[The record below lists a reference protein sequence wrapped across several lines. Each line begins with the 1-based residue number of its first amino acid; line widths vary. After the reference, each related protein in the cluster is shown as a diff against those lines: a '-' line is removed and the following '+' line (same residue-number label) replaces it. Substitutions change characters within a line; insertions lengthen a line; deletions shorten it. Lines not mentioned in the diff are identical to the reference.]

1 MNILVTGSDG
11 FVAKN
16 LIKHLFNNHKYNIL
30 LINKKSSDKDL
41 YKKLI
46 ITDIIFHL
54 AGVNKEIYP
63 KYTYDNNFIFTKK
76 ICSFLENNNKKP
88 TIIYAS
94 SIQVK
99 LKNSYGKS
107 KLKAENIL
115 LNYKK
120 NTGAL
125 VLIYRLPNI
134 YGKWSKPY
142 YNSVVSTFCNQVY
155 KKQNITISDQ
165 NKKISLLYI
174 DDLIFNFLE
183 AVKLKKNKNS
193 FVKINNVFTT
203 TLSNLANV
211 IRSFNVKEK
220 IYLPSN
226 ISSSVIKKLYST
238 YISFFSKKD
247 FTYRIKRFSDKR
259 GYFSEF
265 LKNKNFGQ
273 ISFFSIR
280 PQKFRGNHYHHTK
293 TEKFVVITGKVRF
306 NFVNVI
312 NKKKFSLLVSENN
325 NLVVNTIPGWAHN
338 IENTGS
344 KTAKVLVWANEI
356 LDKKNPDTIF
366 YKV

>member
-1 MNILVTGSDG
+1 MSYNSFNHLQYL
-11 FVAKN
+11 KN
-16 LIKHLFNNHKYNIL
+16 YPDLKEAGIETCEQAWNHYLRFGKLEGRICNPIISL
-30 LINKKSSDKDL
+30 DKKKVL
-41 YKKLI
+41 YK
-46 ITDIIFHL
+46 
-54 AGVNKEIYP
+54 
-63 KYTYDNNFIFTKK
+63 
-76 ICSFLENNNKKP
+76 S
-88 TIIYAS
+88 
-94 SIQVK
+94 
-99 LKNSYGKS
+99 
-107 KLKAENIL
+107 
-115 LNYKK
+115 
-120 NTGAL
+120 
-125 VLIYRLPNI
+125 
-134 YGKWSKPY
+134 
-142 YNSVVSTFCNQVY
+142 
-155 KKQNITISDQ
+155 
-165 NKKISLLYI
+165 
-174 DDLIFNFLE
+174 
-183 AVKLKKNKNS
+183 KNS

-247 FTYRIKRFSDKR
+247 FIYRIKRFSDNR

-306 NFVNVI
+306 NFINVI